1 MYDVFTSVLNE
12 TCQKMLGTLL
22 ISELKNIALN
32 MTVDNCFKCI

>member
-1 MYDVFTSVLNE
+1 MYDLFTNILNG
-12 TCQKMLGTLL
+12 TCQKRSGILL